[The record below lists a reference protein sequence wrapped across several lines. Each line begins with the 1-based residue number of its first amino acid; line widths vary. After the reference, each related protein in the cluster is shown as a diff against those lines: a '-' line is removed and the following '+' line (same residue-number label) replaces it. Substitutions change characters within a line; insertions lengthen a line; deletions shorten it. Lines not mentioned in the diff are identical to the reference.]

1 MAKELQIEDT
11 NSLVTYLLKDYN
23 KLDFNIK
30 QILSFDTYCKLALQV
45 EDLRRIDLNNAC
57 EGIYS
62 KKNE

>member
-11 NSLVTYLLKDYN
+11 NSLVTYLLKDYD
-23 KLDFNIK
+23 KLDMNIRV
-30 QILSFDTYCKLALQV
+30 ILSFDTYCKLALQV

-57 EGIYS
+57 EEIYS